1 MNDPEKTSKP
11 LRCATLLC
19 GAPAVWGDFISFD
32 HGKTERMQSRACQ
45 TCFDRNVAPYRT
57 ALHGTTSHH
66 MIRLP
71 NIPNLQ
77 GSAINAPGV
86 SARAVAAPSIA
97 LGNLAQGIASV
108 SDQFHDV
115 AISAQKKENARME
128 SEKLTEFAMGE
139 AALEN
144 ELRNESDPDA
154 IIQKT
159 RAFYENTKGMMDSTD
174 LPPAVRDSLLQR
186 HREASTRGVIQA
198 GVGAAK
204 LQDRRTLMTFQNE
217 IQMHIQ
223 RGDQSSA
230 DAAIER
236 IGSTGLLLPEE
247 VEKLRRETATN
258 IRLHTAQ
265 VEMEKDAAGWMQ
277 ANPKDKVPD
286 GIDPLQWNRLHDQG
300 QEKLRSQ
307 TYEDVQTATDAIV
320 SGGITTP
327 DQLQAMTGHLR
338 PSVQAK
344 LRSMLEERAA
354 DGYRAKVASPE
365 YQQSVVGKVSSML
378 SDYTPAD
385 DDFDEKFV
393 EMDSMV
399 RSLPPGAIRDELTRR
414 IDGVRSGKLGEIKDH
429 KDAAMAALDD
439 AFKAGRF
446 GSIPDATQKIMPTQR
461 AINDGF
467 LRNPSKLQM
476 LGFDEDQAETIIG
489 GKKDSDRDR
498 AERFRQ
504 AWTQRKGQETATGI
518 VKETA
523 ESILNGATNIEADNE
538 ETQDAVI
545 SAREKAQRSYGAAK
559 AKFADWIKANPDA
572 SRQEIDD
579 KIFEYAGEETRKAL
593 RSGKFEPRPA
603 RGGSGPKGADDSTS
617 SVPVGK
623 DLKTIV
629 KHFEAGGAPGG
640 FHRAAYWDFGQWSIG
655 YGTKAKKGE
664 VIDQAEAERRLE
676 SELAMHRKR
685 VMDFSARSGMK
696 LAPHEI
702 DALTSFDYNTGRL
715 EQLTAGGTRSKEE
728 IAEKMLLYRNAD
740 GQRLRGLERRRQAER
755 TLFLKGYA

>member
-1 MNDPEKTSKP
+1 
-11 LRCATLLC
+11 
-19 GAPAVWGDFISFD
+19 
-32 HGKTERMQSRACQ
+32 
-45 TCFDRNVAPYRT
+45 
-57 ALHGTTSHH
+57 

-77 GSAINAPGV
+77 GSAISAPGV
-86 SARAVAAPSIA
+86 SAQSLAAPAAA
-97 LGNLAQGIASV
+97 LQGVAKTIGEVGDA
-108 SDQFHDV
+108 FHGV
-115 AISAQKKENARME
+115 AIAAQKKENARLE

-139 AALEN
+139 ADLEN
-144 ELRNESDPDA
+144 QLRNESDPDA

-159 RAFYENTKGMMDSTD
+159 RAFYENAKGMMDSPD
-174 LPPAVRDSLLQR
+174 LPPAVRDALRER
-186 HREASTRGVIQA
+186 HRNAEVQGVINA
-198 GVGAAK
+198 GAGAAK
-204 LQDRRTLMTFQNE
+204 LQDRRTLLTFQNE
-217 IQMHIQ
+217 IQMHVQ
-223 RGDQSSA
+223 RGDTASA
-230 DAAIER
+230 NAAIDR
-236 IGSTGLLLPEE
+236 ISATGIILPEE
-247 VEKLRRETATN
+247 AEKLRRETSAN
-258 IRLHTAQ
+258 IMLHTAQ
-265 VEMEKDAAGWMQ
+265 VDMEKDAAGWIQ
-277 ANPKDKVPD
+277 ANPKDKVPE

-300 QEKLRSQ
+300 QEKLRAQ
-307 TYEDVQTATDAIV
+307 TYEDVQTASDAIV

-327 DQLQAMTGHLR
+327 EQLQAMTGHLR
-338 PSVQAK
+338 PTVQAK
-344 LRSMLEERAA
+344 LRTMMEERAQ
-354 DGYRAKVASPE
+354 DGYRAKVSSPE

-378 SDYTPAD
+378 ADYAPAE

-414 IDGVRSGKLGEIKDH
+414 IDGVRTGKLGEIKDH
-429 KDAAMAALDD
+429 KDAAMAALDE
-439 AFKAGRF
+439 AHKNGRF

-467 LRNPSKLQM
+467 LRNPSKLQL
-476 LGFDEDQAETIIG
+476 LGFDEDQAEAIIG
-489 GKKDSDRDR
+489 SKKDSDRDR
-498 AERFRQ
+498 AERFRV
-504 AWTQRKGQETATGI
+504 AWTQRKGTETATGI

-523 ESILNGATNIEADNE
+523 ESILNGSTNIEANDE

-545 SAREKAQRSYGAAK
+545 SAKEKAERSYGAAK

-572 SRQEIDD
+572 SKQEIDD

-593 RSGKFEPRPA
+593 RSGKFDPRPA
-603 RGGSGPKGADDSTS
+603 RGAGSGPKGADDSTS

-676 SELAMHRKR
+676 SELAMHRTR
-685 VMDFSARSGMK
+685 VSNYAAKIGLELS
-696 LAPHEI
+696 PHEL
-702 DALTSFDYNTGRL
+702 DALTSFDYNTGRI
-715 EQLTAGGTRSKEE
+715 EQLTGGGTRSKAE

-740 GQRLRGLERRRQAER
+740 GQRLRGLERRREAER